1 MVSPFLIAA
10 TIGLVFVLQR
20 VIGAL
25 RILHSVDYL
34 PGHRTVLGFRSILYY
49 LLPQIRGVKLSR
61 NWLFEEGHKTFE
73 EVGWDAYSAIT
84 FWPNLQ
90 HNIYIAD
97 AEAIKDL
104 ATTRRFPKPVK
115 IYEAINLYGHN
126 IVSTEG
132 DLWKKYRK
140 ISGPSFSEKNNKL
153 VWEETLRIVDDL
165 TENVWDNKDAVVEHG
180 VDITLPLAL
189 LVIGRSSGFGQRV
202 TWEDN
207 NSSKPGHHQLTFR
220 EALHSTASELIY
232 NFILPNWV
240 KALPHPRLRKIRQAT
255 SELSDYMREM
265 IQDRQTSEVQDR
277 HDLFSSLIH
286 ANKEEVELAAL
297 TEEELMGNIFIFL
310 VAGHETT
317 AHTLSFSFA
326 LLALYPNIQEKLF
339 QHIKEVIPDGR
350 RPTYE
355 DMPNLTYVMAVYNES
370 LRLFSPAM
378 TKKAPEDTSIIVGN
392 SHNDEKKRIPI
403 PKGTHLTIHVPGVQR
418 NPRYWENPDEFMP
431 ERFLGNWNKDALVAF
446 SVGPRACLGRKFNET
461 EGVAALASLISR
473 YKIEIKDEPQFKHET
488 FEERKSRILKTQVV
502 LTLSPKRLPLVF
514 KRRS

>member
-1 MVSPFLIAA
+1 M
-10 TIGLVFVLQR
+10 
-20 VIGAL
+20 
-25 RILHSVDYL
+25 
-34 PGHRTVLGFRSILYY
+34 LGFRSILYY

-189 LVIGRSSGFGQRV
+189 LVIGSAGFGQRV

-370 LRLFSPAM
+370 LRLFSPVSQV